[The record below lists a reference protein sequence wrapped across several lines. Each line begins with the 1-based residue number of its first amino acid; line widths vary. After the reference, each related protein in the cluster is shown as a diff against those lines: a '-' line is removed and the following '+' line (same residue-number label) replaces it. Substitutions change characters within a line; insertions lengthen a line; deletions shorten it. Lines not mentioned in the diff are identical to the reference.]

1 MATSLRIKPKQM
13 LGKYRIESKLGDGG
27 FATVYRA
34 FDTLEGIRI
43 ALKVP
48 YPHLVSPEWTE
59 DFRREIRINAQLRHP
74 HVLPVKNAEMVE
86 GGLVVAYPLG
96 DRTLQ
101 DRLRSRMSLP
111 TAIEYV
117 QQLLSAVAYAHSKRV
132 MHCDIKPE
140 NLILFDDH
148 LMLSDFGLAKISART
163 LRASGSGTVGYIAPE
178 QAMGRP
184 SFRSDVFSLGLV
196 SYRMVAGILP
206 EWPYDWPFPSHSR
219 LCQRAHPDLVQ
230 FLKRSLENDPRKRFS
245 DAMAMESAFLRIRAK
260 CLRFASKAS
269 VTQARTVPLKPRD
282 WRTVR
287 RRQFVK
293 EFGSVLETDFTCQK
307 CDGPVSEAM
316 GFCPWCGDDRTYFP
330 DRTRL
335 SQCCP
340 RCNRGLK
347 LDWSYCPW
355 CYGGGFELATQR
367 EYSDSRYVRGCQNS
381 ACDRK
386 ELLPF
391 MKYCPWCRTKVRKR
405 WKIPGVKETCTSCGW
420 GVLSSYW
427 SHCGWCGKALAAQ
440 RAA

>member
-1 MATSLRIKPKQM
+1 M

-117 QQLLSAVAYAHSKRV
+117 QQLLSAVAYAHSRKV

-184 SFRSDVFSLGLV
+184 SF
-196 SYRMVAGILP
+196 
-206 EWPYDWPFPSHSR
+206 
-219 LCQRAHPDLVQ
+219 
-230 FLKRSLENDPRKRFS
+230 
-245 DAMAMESAFLRIRAK
+245 
-260 CLRFASKAS
+260 
-269 VTQARTVPLKPRD
+269 
-282 WRTVR
+282 
-287 RRQFVK
+287 
-293 EFGSVLETDFTCQK
+293 
-307 CDGPVSEAM
+307 
-316 GFCPWCGDDRTYFP
+316 
-330 DRTRL
+330 
-335 SQCCP
+335 
-340 RCNRGLK
+340 
-347 LDWSYCPW
+347 
-355 CYGGGFELATQR
+355 
-367 EYSDSRYVRGCQNS
+367 
-381 ACDRK
+381 
-386 ELLPF
+386 
-391 MKYCPWCRTKVRKR
+391 
-405 WKIPGVKETCTSCGW
+405 
-420 GVLSSYW
+420 
-427 SHCGWCGKALAAQ
+427 
-440 RAA
+440 